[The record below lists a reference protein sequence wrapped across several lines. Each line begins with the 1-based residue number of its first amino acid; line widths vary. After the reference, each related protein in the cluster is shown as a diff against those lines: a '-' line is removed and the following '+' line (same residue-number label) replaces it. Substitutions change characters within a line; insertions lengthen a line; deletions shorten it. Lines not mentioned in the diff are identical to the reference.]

1 VFGVPDERWGEM
13 VVAVVVRRKK
23 EVTEDEV
30 KNDLKRVLASYKVPK
45 RVIFVREIPKTPV
58 GKISK
63 KELREAYLRDGLR
76 EYLDEAGQ
84 GPR

>member
-1 VFGVPDERWGEM
+1 
-13 VVAVVVRRKK
+13 
-23 EVTEDEV
+23 
-30 KNDLKRVLASYKVPK
+30 
-45 RVIFVREIPKTPV
+45 VIFVREIPKTPV